1 MGLLGYDFISLRF
14 VNVLDIALL
23 LALSIVH
30 TFILH
35 ALEFFGC
42 TRPYKEEYAHEKRQ
56 LRYLKLET
64 NKLRAQGQPTFVETS
79 KMERK
84 LLAKEKEVEKIQS
97 NYEVKL
103 ARFKRLRK
111 RVTYIL
117 YALVLVSYYQSPV
130 LRVGSS
136 SSLGSEGGHEG
147 DHNYLKGM
155 LFPLSAIG
163 IGNKIAHFGCGKGG
177 LSAMMVFWSGEVI
190 TDKVM
195 ECILTLISPL

>member
-1 MGLLGYDFISLRF
+1 
-14 VNVLDIALL
+14 
-23 LALSIVH
+23 
-30 TFILH
+30 
-35 ALEFFGC
+35 
-42 TRPYKEEYAHEKRQ
+42 
-56 LRYLKLET
+56 
-64 NKLRAQGQPTFVETS
+64 
-79 KMERK
+79 MERK

>member
-1 MGLLGYDFISLRF
+1 
-14 VNVLDIALL
+14 
-23 LALSIVH
+23 
-30 TFILH
+30 LH

-42 TRPYKEEYAHEKRQ
+42 TRPYKQEYAHEKRQ